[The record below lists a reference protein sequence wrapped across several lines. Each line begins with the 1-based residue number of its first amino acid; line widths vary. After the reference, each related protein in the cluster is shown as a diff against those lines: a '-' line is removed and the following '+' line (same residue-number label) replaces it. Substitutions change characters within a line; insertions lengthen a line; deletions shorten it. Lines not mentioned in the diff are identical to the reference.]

1 MWYRF
6 LCMTHSAGLLV
17 IVALVSTGCASG
29 SGVGLEPL
37 PRPAGPDGDRS
48 AATSTVR
55 IGLTTT
61 ALQLTGI
68 PYREGGATPRGFDC
82 SGFTLYVFAQQ
93 GISLPRRA
101 QQQYRAGRSVDV
113 DELGPGDLVF
123 FTTVEPGAS
132 HVGLVIDEGTFVH
145 APSARGKV
153 RLEQL
158 SNAYWARRY
167 LGARRV
173 VE

>member
-1 MWYRF
+1 
-6 LCMTHSAGLLV
+6 MTHSTGLIV
-17 IVALVSTGCASG
+17 IVALVSAGCASG
-29 SGVGLEPL
+29 SGMGLEPL
-37 PRPAGPDGDRS
+37 PRPASPDGGRS
-48 AATSTVR
+48 ATTSTVR
-55 IGLTTT
+55 IALTTT
-61 ALQLTGI
+61 ALQLTGV

-82 SGFTLYVFAQQ
+82 SGFTRYVFAQQ
-93 GISLPRRA
+93 RISLPRRA

-132 HVGLVIDEGTFVH
+132 HVGLVIDRGTFVH

-158 SNAYWARRY
+158 GNAYWARRY

>member
-6 LCMTHSAGLLV
+6 LLYDALDGPHCHRRPGLGRLR
-17 IVALVSTGCASG
+17 LWPWNGTGTAPPS
-29 SGVGLEPL
+29 
-37 PRPAGPDGDRS
+37 RRS
-48 AATSTVR
+48 ATTSTVR
-55 IGLTTT
+55 IALTTT
-61 ALQLTGI
+61 ALQLTGV

-82 SGFTLYVFAQQ
+82 SGFTRYVFAQQ
-93 GISLPRRA
+93 RISLPRRA

-132 HVGLVIDEGTFVH
+132 HVGLVIDRGTFVH

-158 SNAYWARRY
+158 GNAYWARRY

>member
-6 LCMTHSAGLLV
+6 LCMTHSTCLLV
-17 IVALVSTGCASG
+17 IVALVSAGCASG

-37 PRPAGPDGDRS
+37 PRPARPDGGRS
-48 AATSTVR
+48 ATTSTVR
-55 IGLTTT
+55 IALTTT
-61 ALQLTGI
+61 ALQLTGV
-68 PYREGGATPRGFDC
+68 PYREGGATLRGFDC
-82 SGFTLYVFAQQ
+82 SGFTRYVCAQQ

-123 FTTVEPGAS
+123 FTTVEPGGS
-132 HVGLVIDEGTFVH
+132 HT
-145 APSARGKV
+145 SAWSLKV

-158 SNAYWARRY
+158 GNAYWARRY